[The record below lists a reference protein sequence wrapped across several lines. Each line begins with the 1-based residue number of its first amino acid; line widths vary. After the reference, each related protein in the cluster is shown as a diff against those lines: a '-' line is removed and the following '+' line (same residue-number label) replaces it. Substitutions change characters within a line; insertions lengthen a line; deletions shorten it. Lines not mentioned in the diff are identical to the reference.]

1 LGKSEKS
8 INYSKTTF
16 LNQYG
21 VGSHFLLAK
30 SEKSIIHLNT
40 CCLNQKKN
48 YGFFTGTLALS
59 AFF

>member
-1 LGKSEKS
+1 LAKSEKS
-8 INYSKTTF
+8 IDYSKRTF
-16 LNQYG
+16 LNQKKI
-21 VGSHFLLAK
+21 GSHFLLAK